1 MDTDL
6 ACQLPLQSTA
16 RPTTRS
22 TAQLIAR
29 RCVAGMAA
37 LAIPVFLTG
46 CGTFFKLEKSEEK
59 NVKSSSSS
67 SPSSASTLPGG
78 KKKGGGYYLDDGPGD
93 NPPADLHLIPDAVP
107 REEPLR
113 ASTMRPYSAL
123 GKRYKPMTRHERY
136 KTRGMASWYGRRYH
150 GQKTASGEIYDMYA
164 MTAAHPTLPIPSYV
178 RVTSVASGKSVVV
191 RVNDRGPF
199 LSNRLID
206 LSYTAAYKLDVLGG
220 GSGLVEVESL
230 VPGTGSFMRLAAAAP
245 AQRPG
250 STSRTSR
257 SPSDSPASPNGEAAG
272 TVADQSVVITTKPES
287 TEAQPGLFQAAF
299 APAVADTPAASHT
312 GNGAAA
318 PSPETPTAVP
328 AGIYLQLGAFNA
340 YDNAD
345 NFVVRMRN
353 ELPSL
358 MTSLD
363 IVAKDGLFK
372 VHAGPYPDRVLA
384 RKDAD
389 KIAAALSIRPVLLTR

>member
-6 ACQLPLQSTA
+6 ACQPPLHSIA
-16 RPTTRS
+16 RPTAQPAARL
-22 TAQLIAR
+22 TAK
-29 RCVAGMAA
+29 RCAAWMAA
-37 LAIPVFLTG
+37 LTIPVFLTG

-59 NVKSSSSS
+59 SAKP
-67 SPSSASTLPGG
+67 SPVSTLSGGG

-93 NPPADLHLIPDAVP
+93 NPPADLHLIPDATP

-178 RVTSVASGKSVVV
+178 RVTSMANGKSVVV

-199 LSNRLID
+199 LSSRLID

-220 GSGLVEVESL
+220 GSGLVEVESI
-230 VPGTGSFMRLAAAAP
+230 VPGTDSFTRLATAAP

-250 STSRTSR
+250 SISRTSR
-257 SPSDSPASPNGEAAG
+257 PPSGSPASPNGEAG
-272 TVADQSVVITTKPES
+272 TVADQSIVIATGLES
-287 TEAQPGLFQAAF
+287 TEARPGLFQAAF
-299 APAVADTPAASHT
+299 APAIADTPAASHA
-312 GNGAAA
+312 GDNAAVPA
-318 PSPETPTAVP
+318 PETPVAVP

-358 MTSLD
+358 MTGLD

-389 KIAAALSIRPVLLTR
+389 KIAEALSIRPVLLTR

>member
-1 MDTDL
+1 MDKL
-6 ACQLPLQSTA
+6 PACLSLIP
-16 RPTTRS
+16 S
-22 TAQLIAR
+22 TAQSRGQPVAR
-29 RCVAGMAA
+29 RCAAWMAA
-37 LAIPVFLTG
+37 LTIPVFLTG

-59 NVKSSSSS
+59 SVKP
-67 SPSSASTLPGG
+67 SPVSTLFGG

-150 GQKTASGEIYDMYA
+150 GQKTASGEVYDMYA
-164 MTAAHPTLPIPSYV
+164 MTAAHPTLPIPSYA
-178 RVTSVASGKSVVV
+178 RVTSVTSGKSVVV

-220 GSGLVEVESL
+220 GSGLVEVESI
-230 VPGTGSFMRLAAAAP
+230 VPGTGSFTQLATAASAE
-245 AQRPG
+245 RPG
-250 STSRTSR
+250 STS
-257 SPSDSPASPNGEAAG
+257 SPSRFLPGSPTNLNGQG
-272 TVADQSVVITTKPES
+272 IIADQSVTVTPPTDPDS
-287 TEAQPGLFQAAF
+287 NEAQPGLFQASF
-299 APAVADTPAASHT
+299 APAVADTPPGPSLA
-312 GNGAAA
+312 GEGA
-318 PSPETPTAVP
+318 PGSSPETPAAVP

-372 VHAGPYPDRVLA
+372 VHAGPYPDRALA
-384 RKDAD
+384 RKAAD
-389 KIAAALSIRPVLLTR
+389 KIAEALSIKPVLLMR

>member
-1 MDTDL
+1 
-6 ACQLPLQSTA
+6 
-16 RPTTRS
+16 
-22 TAQLIAR
+22 
-29 RCVAGMAA
+29 MAA
-37 LAIPVFLTG
+37 LTIPVFLTG

-59 NVKSSSSS
+59 NAT
-67 SPSSASTLPGG
+67 PSSVSTLFGG

-113 ASTMRPYSAL
+113 APTMRPYSAL

-150 GQKTASGEIYDMYA
+150 GQKTASGEVYDMYA
-164 MTAAHPTLPIPSYV
+164 MTAAHPTLPIPSYA

-220 GSGLVEVESL
+220 GSGLVEVESI
-230 VPGTGSFMRLAAAAP
+230 VPGTGSFTRLAAAAP
-245 AQRPG
+245 PQRPG
-250 STSRTSR
+250 SISRTSR
-257 SPSDSPASPNGEAAG
+257 SPSGSPASPNEEAG
-272 TVADQSVVITTKPES
+272 TVADQSAIATGPES

-299 APAVADTPAASHT
+299 APAVADTPAVSHT
-312 GNGAAA
+312 GDGA
-318 PSPETPTAVP
+318 PLSSPETPAAVP

-363 IVAKDGLFK
+363 IIAKDGLFK
-372 VHAGPYPDRVLA
+372 VHAGPYPDRALA
-384 RKDAD
+384 RKAAD
-389 KIAAALSIRPVLLTR
+389 KIAEALSIRPVLLTR

>member
-6 ACQLPLQSTA
+6 ACRLPLHSIG
-16 RPTTRS
+16 RPTPQS
-22 TAQLIAR
+22 TAQLTAK
-29 RCVAGMAA
+29 RCAAWMAA
-37 LAIPVFLTG
+37 LAIPLFLTG
-46 CGTFFKLEKSEEK
+46 CGTFFKLEKSAEK
-59 NVKSSSSS
+59 NPKPSSSSS
-67 SPSSASTLPGG
+67 ISTLSRE
-78 KKKGGGYYLDDGPGD
+78 KKKGGGYYLDDGPDD
-93 NPPADLHLIPDAVP
+93 NPPADLHLVPDAVP

-150 GQKTASGEIYDMYA
+150 GQKTASGEVYDMYA

-178 RVTSVASGKSVVV
+178 RVTSMANGKSVVV

-199 LSNRLID
+199 LSSRLID
-206 LSYTAAYKLDVLGG
+206 LSYTAAYKLEVLGG
-220 GSGLVEVESL
+220 GSGLVEVESI
-230 VPGTGSFMRLAAAAP
+230 VPGTDSFTRLAAAAP
-245 AQRPG
+245 AQYPG
-250 STSRTSR
+250 SASRTSR
-257 SPSDSPASPNGEAAG
+257 SPASSPASPNGETG
-272 TVADQSVVITTKPES
+272 IVADQSVVITAGPES
-287 TEAQPGLFQAAF
+287 TEAQPGLFQTSF
-299 APAVADTPAASHT
+299 APAVADTPAASRT
-312 GNGAAA
+312 GEDAAV
-318 PSPETPTAVP
+318 PSPEAPAAIP

-353 ELPSL
+353 QLPSL
-358 MTSLD
+358 MTGLD

>member
-1 MDTDL
+1 MDTHP
-6 ACQLPLQSTA
+6 ACLPLLQSTA
-16 RPTTRS
+16 QPTTQTTTQS
-22 TAQLIAR
+22 IAR
-29 RCVAGMAA
+29 RCATWMAA
-37 LAIPVFLTG
+37 LTIPLFLSG

-59 NVKSSSSS
+59 TAK
-67 SPSSASTLPGG
+67 PSSVSTLLGG

-93 NPPADLHLIPDAVP
+93 NPPVDLHLIPDAVP

-164 MTAAHPTLPIPSYV
+164 MTAAHPTLPIPSYA

-220 GSGLVEVESL
+220 GSGLVEVESI
-230 VPGTGSFMRLAAAAP
+230 VPGTGSFTRLAAVAP

-250 STSRTSR
+250 STSGTSR
-257 SPSDSPASPNGEAAG
+257 SLSGSPASPNGQAG
-272 TVADQSVVITTKPES
+272 AIADQSMAVTTPTEPDP
-287 TEAQPGLFQAAF
+287 TEAQPGLFQASF
-299 APAVADTPAASHT
+299 APAVADTPGASPT
-312 GNGAAA
+312 GEV
-318 PSPETPTAVP
+318 PPVSSPETPAAVP

-363 IVAKDGLFK
+363 IIAKDGLFK
-372 VHAGPYPDRVLA
+372 VHAGPYPDRALA
-384 RKDAD
+384 RKAAD
-389 KIAAALSIRPVLLTR
+389 KIAEALSIKPVLLTR

>member
-1 MDTDL
+1 M
-6 ACQLPLQSTA
+6 
-16 RPTTRS
+16 
-22 TAQLIAR
+22 
-29 RCVAGMAA
+29 VA
-37 LAIPVFLTG
+37 LTIPVFLTG

-59 NVKSSSSS
+59 SVK
-67 SPSSASTLPGG
+67 PSSVSTLFGG

-93 NPPADLHLIPDAVP
+93 NPPTDLHLIPDAVP

-164 MTAAHPTLPIPSYV
+164 MTAAHPTLPIPSYA

-220 GSGLVEVESL
+220 GSGLVEVESI
-230 VPGTGSFMRLAAAAP
+230 VPATGSFTQLAAAAS

-250 STSRTSR
+250 STS
-257 SPSDSPASPNGEAAG
+257 SPSRFLSGSPASPNGQEV
-272 TVADQSVVITTKPES
+272 VADQSVAVTPPTDPDS
-287 TEAQPGLFQAAF
+287 NEAQPGLFQASF
-299 APAVADTPAASHT
+299 APAVADTPGPSLT
-312 GNGAAA
+312 GEGT
-318 PSPETPTAVP
+318 PVSSPETPAAVP

-363 IVAKDGLFK
+363 IIAKDGLFK
-372 VHAGPYPDRVLA
+372 VHAGPYPDRAVA
-384 RKDAD
+384 RKAAD
-389 KIAAALSIRPVLLTR
+389 KIAEALSIKPVLLMR

>member
-6 ACQLPLQSTA
+6 ACQIPLQSTA
-16 RPTTRS
+16 RPTTQS
-22 TAQLIAR
+22 TAQLIIR

-46 CGTFFKLEKSEEK
+46 CGTFFKLEKSEVK
-59 NVKSSSSS
+59 NAK
-67 SPSSASTLPGG
+67 PSSVSTLSGG
-78 KKKGGGYYLDDGPGD
+78 KKKGGYYLDDGPDD

-199 LSNRLID
+199 LSSRLID

-220 GSGLVEVESL
+220 GSSLVEVESL
-230 VPGTGSFMRLAAAAP
+230 VPGTGSFTRLAAAAP
-245 AQRPG
+245 AQQRPG
-250 STSRTSR
+250 STPRTSR
-257 SPSDSPASPNGEAAG
+257 PPSDSPASPNGETG
-272 TVADQSVVITTKPES
+272 TVADQSVVITTEPES
-287 TEAQPGLFQAAF
+287 SEAQPGLFQAAF
-299 APAVADTPAASHT
+299 APAVADTPVASHT
-312 GNGAAA
+312 GNGAA
-318 PSPETPTAVP
+318 PSPEKPAAVP
-328 AGIYLQLGAFNA
+328 GGIYLQLGAFNA

-358 MTSLD
+358 MTGLD

-389 KIAAALSIRPVLLTR
+389 RIADALSIKPVLLTR

>member
-1 MDTDL
+1 MDTDP
-6 ACQLPLQSTA
+6 ACRLPLQSTA
-16 RPTTRS
+16 RPITQSATRP
-22 TAQLIAR
+22 IAR
-29 RCVAGMAA
+29 RCATWIAA
-37 LAIPVFLTG
+37 LAIPVFLAG
-46 CGTFFKLEKSEEK
+46 CGTFFKLQKSEEK
-59 NVKSSSSS
+59 NVKPS
-67 SPSSASTLPGG
+67 SPSSVSTLSGG
-78 KKKGGGYYLDDGPGD
+78 KKKGGYYLDDGPGD

-123 GKRYKPMTRHERY
+123 GKRYKPMMRHERY

-150 GQKTASGEIYDMYA
+150 GQKTASGEVYDMYA

-178 RVTSVASGKSVVV
+178 RVTSVANGKSVVV

-199 LSNRLID
+199 LSSRLID

-220 GSGLVEVESL
+220 GSSLVEVESI
-230 VPGTGSFMRLAAAAP
+230 VPGTGSFTRLAAAAP
-245 AQRPG
+245 AQYPG

-257 SPSDSPASPNGEAAG
+257 SPSGSPASPNEETG
-272 TVADQSVVITTKPES
+272 TVADQSVVITTEPDS
-287 TEAQPGLFQAAF
+287 TETQPGLFQTAF
-299 APAVADTPAASHT
+299 APAVADTPPAASHT
-312 GNGAAA
+312 GNGAAV
-318 PSPETPTAVP
+318 PPPETPAAVP

-358 MTSLD
+358 MKSLD

-389 KIAAALSIRPVLLTR
+389 KIAEALSIRPVLLTR

>member
-1 MDTDL
+1 
-6 ACQLPLQSTA
+6 
-16 RPTTRS
+16 
-22 TAQLIAR
+22 
-29 RCVAGMAA
+29 MAA
-37 LAIPVFLTG
+37 LTIPVFLTG

-59 NVKSSSSS
+59 NAK
-67 SPSSASTLPGG
+67 PSSVSTALSGG
-78 KKKGGGYYLDDGPGD
+78 NKKGGGYYLDDGPGD
-93 NPPADLHLIPDAVP
+93 NPPADLHLVPNAVP

-220 GSGLVEVESL
+220 GSGLVEVESI
-230 VPGTGSFMRLAAAAP
+230 VPGTGSFTRLAAAAP

-257 SPSDSPASPNGEAAG
+257 SPSGSPASPNGEAG
-272 TVADQSVVITTKPES
+272 TVADQSVVITTELES

-299 APAVADTPAASHT
+299 APAVADTPASPA
-312 GNGAAA
+312 GDDAAV
-318 PSPETPTAVP
+318 PSPETPAAIPV
-328 AGIYLQLGAFNA
+328 GIYLQLGAFNA

-358 MTSLD
+358 MTGLD

-389 KIAAALSIRPVLLTR
+389 KIAEALSIRPVLLTR